1 MAIATKTTRPARR
14 PRRTQTTDATSPGAA
29 PSPQRPFWEIA
40 VEVSAQLPLDE
51 WARMPPDA
59 AKRLDHY
66 LYDDARD
73 EA

>member
-1 MAIATKTTRPARR
+1 MAIAAKTTRPARSH
-14 PRRTQTTDATSPGAA
+14 RRTRATGAITPSPVTN
-29 PSPQRPFWEIA
+29 PQRPFWEIA
-40 VEVSAQLPLDE
+40 VEISAQIPRDE
-51 WARMPPDA
+51 WAKMPLDA